1 MTGEFI
7 PTCDPATPAQPLNRR
22 SSWIV
27 TFLQALA
34 APGAAIVAPIDL
46 VTADANAGTGDI
58 PIRRV
63 AAAWGELHD

>member
-1 MTGEFI
+1 M
-7 PTCDPATPAQPLNRR
+7 DRH
-22 SSWIV
+22 
-27 TFLQALA
+27 TFLQAFA

-46 VTADANAGTGDI
+46 ATADANAGAGDI